1 MKSWLLLLAVA
12 SIWGSSFILMKRGMF
27 ALDGTPLFNDTQVA
41 ALRMTIAGTVL
52 LPIGIFSLRKLAS
65 WKEALRLLIVG
76 TCGNFIPAFLF
87 TYAETELSSGFAG
100 MLNSFTPVFSLLV
113 GFLVFNQRLTWIQFI
128 GAGIATSGIVLLMIA
143 GKNAAVSASWSHILA
158 IVTATFLYGISLNT
172 IKHTLS
178 RFKSIEITS
187 LAFTMVYIPSVITAF
202 QSGSF
207 TFLTTEPKAWEGF
220 VFICILAVVGTA
232 FALIIFNRLIAISS
246 VLFASS
252 NTYIIPIIAVFIGS
266 FFNEHITAG
275 QVGAMLIVLIGLFV
289 ANYWDRWTAT
299 TAKGEK

>member
-113 GFLVFNQRLTWIQFI
+113 GFLVFKQRLTWIQFI

>member
-27 ALDGTPLFNDTQVA
+27 ALDGTHLFNDTQVA

-113 GFLVFNQRLTWIQFI
+113 GFLVFKQRLTWIQFI

>member
-1 MKSWLLLLAVA
+1 MQSWLLLLAVA
-12 SIWGSSFILMKRGMF
+12 CIWGSSFILMKRGMF

-52 LPIGIFSLRKLAS
+52 LPIGIFSLRKLRS
-65 WKEALRLLIVG
+65 WKDALSLIVVG
-76 TCGNFIPAFLF
+76 TYGNFIPAFLF

-100 MLNSFTPVFSLLV
+100 MLNSFVPVFSLLV
-113 GFLVFNQRLTWIQFI
+113 GYVVFKQRLTWVQFI
-128 GAGIATSGIVLLMIA
+128 GAGIATGGIVLLMIS

-178 RFKSIEITS
+178 QFKSIEITS
-187 LAFTMVYIPSVITAF
+187 LAFTMVYIPSIVTAI

-207 TFLTTEPKAWEGF
+207 AFLAREPKAWEGF
-220 VFICILAVVGTA
+220 GFICILAIVGTA

-252 NTYIIPIIAVFIGS
+252 NTYIIPIVAVFIGS
-266 FFNEHITAG
+266 FFNERITIE
-275 QVGAMLIVLIGLFV
+275 QIGAMIIVLIGVFV
-289 ANYWDRWTAT
+289 ANYWERLRERFS
-299 TAKGEK
+299 GVVR